1 MADATPIAWC
11 AEQVCAHRGASA
23 HYPENTAIAFEAAAH
38 SGAGWI
44 ETDVQLLND
53 GELVVFHDE
62 TLGRTATGS
71 ASVSSLSWS
80 DVASLD
86 IGSWKH
92 QRFSSERP
100 LTCTQLI
107 QWQLDKP
114 DRPGIIWEAKC
125 PSDLFT
131 ATATAAALAE
141 RISAFPGHR
150 CIVSSFDRSFLQAM
164 TALLPQ
170 LPLALI
176 AEVLPADGLEFCE
189 QYDIAG
195 VHLDGQQL
203 DEATARTVLA
213 CNRQLRCYTINTV
226 PLAKQLLAMGVEMV
240 MTDVPD
246 DFAVSRERLDSD

>member
-1 MADATPIAWC
+1 MADVPPTTWR
-11 AEQVCAHRGASA
+11 AEQICAHRGASA

-44 ETDVQLLND
+44 ETDVQLLSD

-62 TLGRTATGS
+62 TLGRTAVGS
-71 ASVSSLSWS
+71 APISSLSWS
-80 DVASLD
+80 DVACLD

-92 QRFSSERP
+92 QRFCSERP
-100 LTCTQLI
+100 MTCQQLI
-107 QWQLDKP
+107 QWQLDEQ

-125 PSDLFT
+125 PSDEVA

-141 RISAFPGHR
+141 RISAYSTHR
-150 CIVSSFDRSFLQAM
+150 CIVSSFDRTFLQAM
-164 TALLPQ
+164 RALLPQ

-176 AEVLPADGLEFCE
+176 AEVLPADWLEFCE

-203 DEATARTVLA
+203 DEPTAQTVLV
-213 CNRQLRCYTINTV
+213 CDRQLRCYTINTV
-226 PLAKQLLAMGVEMV
+226 SLAKQLLAMGVEMV

-246 DFAVSRERLDSD
+246 DFAVSQERIDSD

>member
-1 MADATPIAWC
+1 MVDSPPVYWRADQI
-11 AEQVCAHRGASA
+11 CAHRGASA
-23 HYPENTAIAFEAAAH
+23 HYPENTAIAFDAAAH

-44 ETDVQLLND
+44 ETDVQLLSD

-62 TLGRTATGS
+62 TLGRTAAGS
-71 ASVSSLSWS
+71 TPIASLSWS

-107 QWQLDKP
+107 QWQLDEQ

-125 PSDLFT
+125 PSDPVT
-131 ATATAAALAE
+131 ANATAAAIAE
-141 RISAFPGHR
+141 RISAYPAHR
-150 CIVSSFDRSFLQAM
+150 CIVSSFDRTFLKTM
-164 TALLPQ
+164 RALLPE

-176 AEVLPADGLEFCE
+176 AEALPTDGLSFCE
-189 QYDIAG
+189 QYDITG
-195 VHLDGQQL
+195 LHLDGQQL
-203 DEATARTVLA
+203 DERTAQTVLERH
-213 CNRQLRCYTINTV
+213 RQLRCYTINTV
-226 PLAKQLLAMGVEMV
+226 SLAKKLVVMGVQMV

-246 DFAVSRERLDSD
+246 DFPINGQRTDSV